1 MDETRT
7 ALITGGAR
15 RIGAAIARDLAAHGW
30 ALAIHFN
37 RSAEDAE
44 RLAAAIRTG
53 GGRAAVVMADLADPA
68 ALAEV
73 VPSAARVLGPL
84 TLLVNNASVFLE
96 DRIGGLDFHFWQT
109 QFDVNLRAPVFLAEA
124 FARQLPD
131 GSEGNIINMIDQRVW
146 NLTPEMTSYTLSKAA
161 LWTATRT
168 LAQALAPRIRVNAI
182 GPGPTLPNWRDG
194 VEGLTQEAAA
204 TPLRRSV
211 DPADVGRAIRF
222 LVDTS
227 SVTGQMIALDSGQHL
242 GGGGQP

>member
-7 ALITGGAR
+7 ALITGDAR

-30 ALAIHFN
+30 AVAIHCR

-44 RLAAAIRTG
+44 GLAAAIRAG
-53 GGRAAVVMADLADPA
+53 GGRAAVVRADLADSA
-68 ALAEV
+68 ALAQI
-73 VPSAARVLGPL
+73 VPAAAQALGPL

-96 DRIGGLDFHFWQT
+96 DRIGGLDFALWQT

-131 GSEGNIINMIDQRVW
+131 GSEGNIVNMVDQRVW

-168 LAQALAPRIRVNAI
+168 LAQALAPRVRVNAI

-194 VEGLTQEAAA
+194 VEGLMREAAA

-211 DPADVGRAIRF
+211 DLADFGRAIRF
-222 LVDTS
+222 LVHTS
-227 SVTGQMIALDSGQHL
+227 SATGQMIALDSGQHL
-242 GGGGQP
+242 GRGGRP